1 MAWGR
6 PGLVRD
12 LFGID
17 LRSLALFRVSLGIVL
32 CWDLLDRMRGI
43 EEHYTSHGLLPA
55 ALLRELSARPIFSIH
70 QLVDTLSFQ
79 VLLFAVAFAAAMML
93 TVGWRTRTA
102 TIVSFVLLW
111 SMHSRNPLTLHAADS
126 LLRFLLMWGMFLPLS
141 AMWSVDAGK
150 AAGKP
155 LASPIVSVAGAALM
169 LQGVFVYLLVT
180 VSKLQYDAWWAGRAL
195 YAVVHKASYVRPLG
209 EYLANFPKVLE
220 LLSYATLVVEGAIPL
235 LFFSPWRRDLCRVLA
250 VALGVGLHASIFAVV
265 DVGVFQPVTALA
277 LFPWLPASLWER
289 LGVGLPAES
298 TQKWRPPRWSEAL
311 VGLLLGY
318 TIASNALALD
328 AGKRDMPEPLQTVG
342 YVLRLDQRWRMFA
355 NTDITLQGWWVV
367 AGELADG
374 APFDLLRGTPGV
386 SLERPPHYY
395 RDMPNMAWRT
405 YWVNIS
411 REHYSPFRPAMAAYF
426 CRTWNQSADPELRAK
441 RVKVIFAQELNY
453 KAELGGI
460 VRPRELIAADCLEDS
475 GDSPAR

>member
-6 PGLVRD
+6 PGLARD
-12 LFGID
+12 LFGAD

-43 EEHYTSHGLLPA
+43 EEHYTSQGLLPA
-55 ALLRELSARPIFSIH
+55 ALLRELSARPIYSIH

-79 VLLFAVAFAAAMML
+79 VVLFAIAFAAAMML
-93 TVGWRTRTA
+93 AIGWRTRLA

-126 LLRFLLMWGMFLPLS
+126 LLRFLLMWGMFLPLG
-141 AMWSVDAGK
+141 AMWSLDSRRASAERV
-150 AAGKP
+150 
-155 LASPIVSVAGAALM
+155 ASPVVSVAGAALM
-169 LQGVFVYLLVT
+169 LQGFFVYLLVT
-180 VSKLQYDAWWAGRAL
+180 ISKLQYDAWWDGRAL
-195 YAVVHKASYVRPLG
+195 YAVVNKASYVRPLG
-209 EYLANFPKVLE
+209 EYLANFPAVLQV
-220 LLSYATLVVEGAIPL
+220 LSHATLVVEGAIPL
-235 LFFSPWRRDLCRVLA
+235 LFFSPWRRDLCRVIA
-250 VALGVGLHASIFAVV
+250 VALGIGLHASIFAVV

-277 LFPWLPASLWER
+277 LFPWLPASFWER
-289 LGVGLPAES
+289 LRVQLPTES
-298 TQKWRPPRWSEAL
+298 ARDWRPARWSQAL
-311 VGLLLGY
+311 VGLLLTY

-328 AGKRDMPEPLQTVG
+328 AAKRDMPEPLGTVG

-367 AGELADG
+367 VGELSDG
-374 APFDLLRGTPGV
+374 ARFDVLRGTPDV

-411 REHYSPFRPAMAAYF
+411 REHYAPFRPAMGAYF
-426 CRTWNQSADPELRAK
+426 CRMWNRSADASLHAK
-441 RVKVIFAQELNY
+441 RVHVIFAQEHNY
-453 KAELGGI
+453 KPELGGI
-460 VRPRELIAADCLEDS
+460 VRPRELIETDCT
-475 GDSPAR
+475 AH